1 MGTAAKEGGER
12 TGAARLRRAVIARLS
27 PARRVY
33 AIDLF
38 WRAARNFI
46 RLQGQIYAAAI
57 SYYVLF
63 SFFPLLLLSVAV
75 LGWFVRDPDVNATI
89 TDAVLAQIP
98 PELGLQEPVEGLLDD
113 LGAPGG
119 GVFGLIGLVG
129 LAWTA
134 SGVFGAL
141 RRVLNRVFAVPSN
154 RSFVHARAIDL
165 LAMICVP
172 TLLILSTL
180 LTLGLR
186 LVRTFASDYFDG
198 LLIRVAWGVVFLL
211 VPLATSFAV
220 FLLLYRLVPNLRPEF
235 ADLWAGA
242 LFAAVGFELAKAG
255 FGFYV
260 TEVGDFQTLY
270 GPLGGAVTF
279 LVFVYLVA
287 NVVIF
292 GGGIVAERWRDRV
305 GRDGVR
311 REA

>member
-1 MGTAAKEGGER
+1 MSTAAKGRGDR
-12 TGAARLRRAVIARLS
+12 TGATRLRRAVIAIFS
-27 PARRVY
+27 PARRIY
-33 AIDLF
+33 AIDLL
-38 WRAARNFI
+38 WRAGRSFFG
-46 RLQGQIYAAAI
+46 LQGQIYAAAI

-63 SFFPLLLLSVAV
+63 SFFPLMLLSVAV
-75 LGWFVRDPDVNATI
+75 LGWFVRDPNVNATI
-89 TDAVLAQIP
+89 TRAVLAQIP

-119 GVFGLIGLVG
+119 GVFGLIGLIG

-141 RRVLNRVFAVPSN
+141 RRVLNRVFDVPGT
-154 RSFVHARAIDL
+154 RSFVHARAVDL
-165 LAMICVP
+165 LAMISVP
-172 TLLILSTL
+172 TLLIFSTL

-198 LLIRVAWGVVFLL
+198 LLIRVVWGVVFLL
-211 VPLATSFAV
+211 LPLATSFMV

-242 LFAAVGFELAKAG
+242 LFAAVGFELAKVG
-255 FGFYV
+255 FGLYI
-260 TEVGDFQTLY
+260 TTVGDFQSVY

-292 GGGIVAERWRDRV
+292 GGGIVAERRRDRV
-305 GRDGVR
+305 GRK
-311 REA
+311 A